1 MKYIFTFLMFSF
13 SYASL
18 YAQNDDNPKA
28 QKIEALYVAYI
39 TKELKLTEAEAQK
52 FWPVHTQY
60 DNEIRA
66 VNTNDELARQEA
78 QLKIKKKYQDRF
90 TKILGTER
98 TNSFFVKDGEFR
110 KKLVD
115 RLRKMRQQNQGVNRP
130 GFKQRQLNQQPF

>member
-66 VNTNDELARQEA
+66 VNTPNTTM
-78 QLKIKKKYQDRF
+78 K
-90 TKILGTER
+90 LG
-98 TNSFFVKDGEFR
+98 
-110 KKLVD
+110 L
-115 RLRKMRQQNQGVNRP
+115 
-130 GFKQRQLNQQPF
+130 